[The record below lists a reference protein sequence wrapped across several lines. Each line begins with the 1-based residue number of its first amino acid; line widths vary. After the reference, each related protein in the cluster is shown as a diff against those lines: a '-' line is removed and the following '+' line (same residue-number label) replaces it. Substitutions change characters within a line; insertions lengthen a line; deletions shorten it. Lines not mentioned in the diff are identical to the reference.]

1 MQSRLSELAGAEDR
15 RHEVRHVVS
24 RPCRI
29 YPASMPA
36 AELPGWTGNASRS
49 GLYVHFDPN
58 PRSKW
63 QPSVGEAMR
72 VLIELPA
79 APDGE
84 VRFLGCT
91 GRVVRSGVAPEG
103 DAYVA
108 LELHEMKFLKAAPGA
123 GKRGPALS
131 VQ

>member
-1 MQSRLSELAGAEDR
+1 MERRSFDWPGVEDR
-15 RHEVRHVVS
+15 RHEVRHAVN

-49 GLYVHFDPN
+49 GLYVRLDPN
-58 PRSKW
+58 QGTKW

-79 APDGE
+79 APGGE
-84 VRFLGCT
+84 ARFLGCT
-91 GRVVRSGVAPEG
+91 GRVVRSGVAAEG
-103 DAYVA
+103 EVFAA
-108 LELHEMKFLKAAPGA
+108 LELYEMKFLKAAPG
-123 GKRGPALS
+123 GRKRGPAMS

>member
-1 MQSRLSELAGAEDR
+1 MN
-15 RHEVRHVVS
+15 

-29 YPASMPA
+29 HPASMPS

-49 GLYVHFDPN
+49 GLYVRLDPN
-58 PRSKW
+58 QGTKW
-63 QPSVGEAMR
+63 QASVGEATR

-91 GRVVRSGVAPEG
+91 GRVVRSGIAPEG
-103 DAYVA
+103 AAFVA
-108 LELHEMKFLKAAPGA
+108 LELHEMKFLKATPGA
-123 GKRGPALS
+123 RKRGPALR